1 MQSLTPTHPVE
12 FDVEYPDRPL
22 DRLSTLFRLIFA
34 LPILV
39 AARRTGRPGV
49 RRRRRR
55 LAVLHRPCRAAWS

>member
-12 FDVEYPDRPL
+12 FEVEYPDRPL

-39 AARRTGRPGV
+39 LLAALGGPAFGGGAATGCSSSASQAG
-49 RRRRRR
+49 
-55 LAVLHRPCRAAWS
+55 WS

>member
-39 AARRTGRPGV
+39 LLAALGGPARPASRWRSSTGTTS
-49 RRRRRR
+49 
-55 LAVLHRPCRAAWS
+55 RAGS